1 MKNLKTTEKK
11 AKSAD
16 EAIEFALLELGIEKD
31 DAEIEIIDEGSK
43 GFLGIG
49 SKDAVVRVTEKLNI
63 EKLAVSFL
71 DSMTSKIVS
80 DVSYDVT
87 YNEKGLKI
95 VMSGDDMGILI
106 GRRGDTLD
114 SLQYLTS
121 LYVNR
126 HSDDYVK
133 VYLDTENYREKRH
146 DTLVRLARRLAT
158 QVINTKKSVTLE
170 PMSPNERRIIHST
183 LQNNK
188 LVTTSSVGEEP
199 NRKVVISLIDK
210 SKSEVE

>member
-11 AKSAD
+11 AKSVD
-16 EAIEFALLELGIEKD
+16 EAIELALSELGIEKD

-49 SKDAVVRVTEKLNI
+49 SKDAVVRITEKLNI

>member
-11 AKSAD
+11 AKSVD
-16 EAIEFALLELGIEKD
+16 EAIELALSELGIERD